1 MCDGLNHFG
10 YSWSR
15 PPRRTCNKLET
26 PLCVTRYYL
35 IEFPRLYPMFTLRNR
50 WDYFV
55 SSVLFSMTIPRFS
68 LCFFYSWQSW
78 DALLLILFMWTN
90 EPKYG
95 LDRQSRHEV
104 LSCVSLTYFSN
115 RLGCDVFDDTVC
127 RAPTKPE
134 RYSFEKWTEKR
145 RRTCKKRQLSTE
157 AILWQTCR
165 WAHSIVRFLFRFCFR
180 FFVIVSYCRRR
191 LSFSYFYARWSSFL
205 FRWQSGNPFR
215 KLLLGFDFFSFLL
228 VLSYLCIVLTNYEVE
243 ERSREEPGNN
253 KGKEGGC

>member
-1 MCDGLNHFG
+1 
-10 YSWSR
+10 
-15 PPRRTCNKLET
+15 
-26 PLCVTRYYL
+26 
-35 IEFPRLYPMFTLRNR
+35 MFTLRNR

-55 SSVLFSMTIPRFS
+55 LSVLFSLTIPRFS
-68 LCFFYSWQSW
+68 LCILLFSWQSW

-127 RAPTKPE
+127 RAPTEPE

-165 WAHSIVRFLFRFCFR
+165 WAHSIVRFSFRFCFR
-180 FFVIVSYCRRR
+180 FFVIVDADFHSLVFMLVGPHSCFVDKVEIHFVNYYWR
-191 LSFSYFYARWSSFL
+191 LISFR
-205 FRWQSGNPFR
+205 
-215 KLLLGFDFFSFLL
+215 FF
-228 VLSYLCIVLTNYEVE
+228 
-243 ERSREEPGNN
+243 
-253 KGKEGGC
+253 

>member
-1 MCDGLNHFG
+1 
-10 YSWSR
+10 
-15 PPRRTCNKLET
+15 
-26 PLCVTRYYL
+26 
-35 IEFPRLYPMFTLRNR
+35 MFTLRNR

-55 SSVLFSMTIPRFS
+55 LSVLFSLTIPRFS
-68 LCFFYSWQSW
+68 LCFFYSSWQSW

-127 RAPTKPE
+127 RAPTEPE

-145 RRTCKKRQLSTE
+145 KRTCKKRQLSTE

-180 FFVIVSYCRRR
+180 FFVIIDADFHS
-191 LSFSYFYARWSSFL
+191 LIFAYFYARWSSFV

-215 KLLLGFDFFSFLL
+215 KLLLAFDLVFSFLL
-228 VLSYLCIVLTNYEVE
+228 VLSYLCIVLTNYEAE